1 MFYKKGVLSLSPLVL
16 AFIGDSVYDLYIRTM
31 TVNKSNR
38 PVHFLNKETV
48 KYVKAKSQAN
58 AIKRIY
64 DFLTE
69 EEKDIV
75 KRGRNVKSATI
86 PKNADVQDYRYAT
99 AFEALIGYLYL
110 TKDFKRLE
118 EILKL
123 SVQFNEE

>member
-1 MFYKKGVLSLSPLVL
+1 
-16 AFIGDSVYDLYIRTM
+16 M